1 MPLTTSVIHWE
12 EVEITT
18 LTGVWKKLI
27 LLLMDDLKGFKTS
40 VQEVITDVDETAGE
54 PELELEPEGVP
65 E

>member
-1 MPLTTSVIHWE
+1 
-12 EVEITT
+12 
-18 LTGVWKKLI
+18 
-27 LLLMDDLKGFKTS
+27 MDDLKGFKTS